1 MFVRGPGLKS
11 GSGSAAQLKAAAHC
25 PRSVRAKRERS
36 LQDKYCLKPGS
47 YTGDIK
53 TDTAV
58 ISVQKQTRRAERRR
72 KFTVLS
78 LPPLE
83 IPLSAARR

>member
-1 MFVRGPGLKS
+1 MSGTGQKS
-11 GSGSAAQLKAAAHC
+11 GSGSAAQLKVAAHC

-36 LQDKYCLKPGS
+36 LQVKYCLKLGS

-53 TDTAV
+53 TDTVV
-58 ISVQKQTRRAERRR
+58 ISVQKQTRRAKRRR